1 MVLSIA
7 LPMTLAYLTT
17 PLLGIVDTA
26 VVGQM
31 GDAALLAGLAAGA
44 IVFDVVFTS
53 FNFLRLGTTGL
64 VSQAFGRGDSREEQA
79 IFWRSCMV
87 AFIAGVALMATTPLI
102 VACGTWFLDAGP
114 RVTKAMAGYVQIRL
128 VSAPFALLNYAL
140 LGYVLG
146 RGEGGTGLA
155 LQMLLN
161 VSNIALSVYLGL
173 VLGWGLEGVAWG
185 TVGGEALATL
195 AGFFLII
202 RRFRGMPA
210 MRPGAVT
217 NMVALKTMFALNR
230 DIMLRSFILIGA
242 IAIMVRQGAQLGTLT
257 LATNAVLMNFFLL
270 ASFLLDGFATAAEQI
285 AGRAVGAVYR
295 PAFDRAVK
303 LTLLWGFG
311 FAVIIAILF
320 LHFGDACIALVTT
333 THEVQEEARRY
344 LPWAALTGLAGVL
357 AFQMDGVYIGATWSR
372 DMRNMMVLSLVIYLT
387 AVLTLGQQFGNHGLW
402 ASLCIFLLT
411 RGLSLLALLPS
422 RAVRTFGNRQ
432 ARQPQH

>member
-432 ARQPQH
+432 ARQPQQ